1 MAVCPLPGPSLPPLP
16 LGIPPAAGDHLEVPA
31 GRAAVAP
38 GRHDTVRHGTAGR
51 GPAAPLRPRP
61 AMGGRA
67 SRRPRGSPGR
77 SGPAC
82 SQRPGRRRWEMEKS
96 AGSPSAL
103 GSYPQKNAEILSSQ
117 YGINLFLAGL
127 LLTFAWA
134 VHAVGISKSHLLS
147 YLITLMLI
155 QLLWMLW
162 YLGRSCTQ
170 RRLIRDKDTH
180 AGARWLKCAQ
190 SSNHQQPLN
199 DPPPPSP
206 RTLPPSPPFG
216 HPTGSRG
223 PPGGPRRAG
232 GGGSGEARHGT
243 ARHGTAG
250 RGPAAPLRPR
260 PAMGGRASRRP
271 RGSPGRSGPACS
283 QRPGRRRWEMEK
295 SAGSPSALG
304 SYPQKNAEILSS
316 QYGINLFLAGLLL
329 TFAWAVHAVGISKS
343 HLLSYLITLM
353 LIQLLWMLWYLGRS
367 CTQRRLIRDKDTHA
381 GARWLK
387 CGITLFAVITLIL
400 DSFKIGYYVDFSNC
414 LSPTEGIFPVTHA
427 VHTILQ
433 VYFLWCHAKDII
445 QSFKTLER
453 FGVIHSVFTNL
464 LLWTNGVLT
473 ESKHQ
478 LNEHKE
484 RLITLGFGN
493 ITIDDH
499 APQCNCTT
507 TTLCSIFSQG
517 IYYLYP
523 FNIEYHIL
531 ASTMLYV
538 LWKNIGR
545 KVEHHQQHKTPFK
558 FHGITV
564 GTVFG
569 LAVLTSTIA
578 IVVVYL
584 IQIGRS
590 KIKSELA
597 LTMFY
602 LHAIFVLALMCT
614 AGIVALLIYRLE
626 DRSLDNSKNPARKL
640 DAELLVGTAAGSW
653 LLSWGSILAIICAQ
667 AHPKYTWYNLPYS
680 VLVII
685 EKYIQ
690 NLFII
695 ESIHREQ
702 EKGNDDIKTLRIVT
716 VSRGSTL
723 SLTPSYKE
731 IYNGRAAPGSG
742 EVPCLL
748 KGSGRESNG
757 GATEERSQEKSSVVH
772 SASDISFYSRN
783 SVTNNKRRILKNIAA
798 FLFLCNL
805 SLWIPPAFG
814 CRPEYDNGL
823 EEIVFGF
830 EPWIIVVNLAMPFSI
845 FYRMHSAASL
855 FEVNC
860 KT

>member
-1 MAVCPLPGPSLPPLP
+1 
-16 LGIPPAAGDHLEVPA
+16 
-31 GRAAVAP
+31 
-38 GRHDTVRHGTAGR
+38 
-51 GPAAPLRPRP
+51 
-61 AMGGRA
+61 
-67 SRRPRGSPGR
+67 
-77 SGPAC
+77 
-82 SQRPGRRRWEMEKS
+82 MEKA
-96 AGSPSAL
+96 AGSPSVG

-162 YLGRSCTQ
+162 YLCRSCTQ
-170 RRLIRDKDTH
+170 RRLIRDKD
-180 AGARWLKCAQ
+180 R
-190 SSNHQQPLN
+190 
-199 DPPPPSP
+199 
-206 RTLPPSPPFG
+206 
-216 HPTGSRG
+216 
-223 PPGGPRRAG
+223 
-232 GGGSGEARHGT
+232 
-243 ARHGTAG
+243 
-250 RGPAAPLRPR
+250 
-260 PAMGGRASRRP
+260 
-271 RGSPGRSGPACS
+271 
-283 QRPGRRRWEMEK
+283 
-295 SAGSPSALG
+295 
-304 SYPQKNAEILSS
+304 
-316 QYGINLFLAGLLL
+316 
-329 TFAWAVHAVGISKS
+329 
-343 HLLSYLITLM
+343 
-353 LIQLLWMLWYLGRS
+353 
-367 CTQRRLIRDKDTHA
+367 HA

-400 DSFKIGYYVDFSNC
+400 DSFKIGYYIDFSNC

-493 ITIDDH
+493 ITIVLDDH

-564 GTVFG
+564 GMIFG
-569 LAVLTSTIA
+569 LIVLTSTIA

-702 EKGNDDIKTLRIVT
+702 EKVNDDIKTLRIVT
-716 VSRGSTL
+716 ISRGSTL

-731 IYNGRAAPGSG
+731 IYNGRAACDSG
-742 EVPCLL
+742 EVPCLF
-748 KGSGRESNG
+748 KGSIGGRENGDG
-757 GATEERSQEKSSVVH
+757 GATEETSQENSSVMH
-772 SASDISFYSRN
+772 SASDFSFYNRN
-783 SVTNNKRRILKNIAA
+783 SVANNKRRILKNIAA

>member
-1 MAVCPLPGPSLPPLP
+1 MGSPGS
-16 LGIPPAAGDHLEVPA
+16 PAAGTPSAHARRHGEGRRPRSAPSRRWGTGQPPASEVPGGSGAVCLQHLE
-31 GRAAVAP
+31 
-38 GRHDTVRHGTAGR
+38 
-51 GPAAPLRPRP
+51 
-61 AMGGRA
+61 GGRA
-67 SRRPRGSPGR
+67 
-77 SGPAC
+77 
-82 SQRPGRRRWEMEKS
+82 MEK
-96 AGSPSAL
+96 AVGSPSL
-103 GSYPQKNAEILSSQ
+103 GGSCLQKNAEILSSQ

-162 YLGRSCTQ
+162 YLC
-170 RRLIRDKDTH
+170 
-180 AGARWLKCAQ
+180 
-190 SSNHQQPLN
+190 
-199 DPPPPSP
+199 
-206 RTLPPSPPFG
+206 
-216 HPTGSRG
+216 
-223 PPGGPRRAG
+223 
-232 GGGSGEARHGT
+232 
-243 ARHGTAG
+243 
-250 RGPAAPLRPR
+250 
-260 PAMGGRASRRP
+260 
-271 RGSPGRSGPACS
+271 
-283 QRPGRRRWEMEK
+283 
-295 SAGSPSALG
+295 
-304 SYPQKNAEILSS
+304 
-316 QYGINLFLAGLLL
+316 
-329 TFAWAVHAVGISKS
+329 
-343 HLLSYLITLM
+343 
-353 LIQLLWMLWYLGRS
+353 RS

-387 CGITLFAVITLIL
+387 CGITLFAVITLVL

-414 LSPTEGIFPVTHA
+414 LSPAEGIFPVTHA

-493 ITIDDH
+493 VTIILDDH

-507 TTLCSIFSQG
+507 TTPCSIFSQG

-545 KVEHHQQHKTPFK
+545 KVEHPQQNKTVFK

-564 GTVFG
+564 GMILG
-569 LAVLTSTIA
+569 LIVLTSTIA

-590 KIKSELA
+590 KIKSEMA

-602 LHAIFVLALMCT
+602 SHAIFVLALMCT

-640 DAELLVGTAAGSW
+640 DAELLVSTAAGSW

-680 VLVII
+680 ILVII

-702 EKGNDDIKTLRIVT
+702 DKVNDDIKTLRIVT
-716 VSRGSTL
+716 ISRGNTL

-731 IYNGRAAPGSG
+731 IYNDRATRDDG
-742 EVPCLL
+742 EEPCLV
-748 KGSGRESNG
+748 KSSICGRENDGG
-757 GATEERSQEKSSVVH
+757 GAKEEASQENNLVMH
-772 SASDISFYSRN
+772 SGSDFSFCSRN
-783 SVTNNKRRILKNIAA
+783 SASNHKRRILKNIAA

>member
-1 MAVCPLPGPSLPPLP
+1 
-16 LGIPPAAGDHLEVPA
+16 
-31 GRAAVAP
+31 
-38 GRHDTVRHGTAGR
+38 
-51 GPAAPLRPRP
+51 
-61 AMGGRA
+61 
-67 SRRPRGSPGR
+67 
-77 SGPAC
+77 
-82 SQRPGRRRWEMEKS
+82 MEK
-96 AGSPSAL
+96 APGSPSVQ
-103 GSYPQKNAEILSSQ
+103 GSYPQKTAGILSSQ

-127 LLTFAWA
+127 VLTFAWA

-147 YLITLMLI
+147 YLITLMLV

-162 YLGRSCTQ
+162 YLCRSCTQ
-170 RRLIRDKDTH
+170 RRLIR
-180 AGARWLKCAQ
+180 
-190 SSNHQQPLN
+190 
-199 DPPPPSP
+199 
-206 RTLPPSPPFG
+206 
-216 HPTGSRG
+216 
-223 PPGGPRRAG
+223 
-232 GGGSGEARHGT
+232 E
-243 ARHGTAG
+243 
-250 RGPAAPLRPR
+250 
-260 PAMGGRASRRP
+260 
-271 RGSPGRSGPACS
+271 
-283 QRPGRRRWEMEK
+283 
-295 SAGSPSALG
+295 
-304 SYPQKNAEILSS
+304 
-316 QYGINLFLAGLLL
+316 
-329 TFAWAVHAVGISKS
+329 
-343 HLLSYLITLM
+343 
-353 LIQLLWMLWYLGRS
+353 
-367 CTQRRLIRDKDTHA
+367 KDTHA

-414 LSPTEGIFPVTHA
+414 LSAAEGIFPVTHA
-427 VHTILQ
+427 IHTILQ

-493 ITIDDH
+493 ITIVLDDH

-564 GTVFG
+564 GMIFG
-569 LAVLTSTIA
+569 LIVLISTIA
-578 IVVVYL
+578 KVVVYL

-590 KIKSELA
+590 KNKSELA

-602 LHAIFVLALMCT
+602 LHAISVLALMCT

-680 VLVII
+680 ILVIV

-695 ESIHREQ
+695 ESIHRKE
-702 EKGNDDIKTLRIVT
+702 EKVNDDIKTLRIVT
-716 VSRGSTL
+716 ISRGSTL

-731 IYNGRAAPGSG
+731 IYNGRATGDEGELPYLLNGSI
-742 EVPCLL
+742 CA
-748 KGSGRESNG
+748 REND
-757 GATEERSQEKSSVVH
+757 AAKEEASQANCPAMH
-772 SASDISFYSRN
+772 SAPELSFYSRN
-783 SVTNNKRRILKNIAA
+783 SVANHKRRILKNIAA

>member
-1 MAVCPLPGPSLPPLP
+1 MVEDNADTTSSSAGKKSREGCPDQPQPYPS
-16 LGIPPAAGDHLEVPA
+16 
-31 GRAAVAP
+31 
-38 GRHDTVRHGTAGR
+38 
-51 GPAAPLRPRP
+51 
-61 AMGGRA
+61 
-67 SRRPRGSPGR
+67 SRQPEE
-77 SGPAC
+77 
-82 SQRPGRRRWEMEKS
+82 WEMEKS
-96 AGSPSAL
+96 AQGPPGQPGGSRL
-103 GSYPQKNAEILSSQ
+103 VGSSCPQKNAEILSSQ

-127 LLTFAWA
+127 LLMFAWA
-134 VHAVGISKSHLLS
+134 VHAVGISKQELLS
-147 YLITLMLI
+147 YLITIMLI

-162 YLGRSCTQ
+162 YIFRSYTQ
-170 RRLIRDKDTH
+170 RT
-180 AGARWLKCAQ
+180 
-190 SSNHQQPLN
+190 
-199 DPPPPSP
+199 
-206 RTLPPSPPFG
+206 
-216 HPTGSRG
+216 
-223 PPGGPRRAG
+223 
-232 GGGSGEARHGT
+232 
-243 ARHGTAG
+243 
-250 RGPAAPLRPR
+250 
-260 PAMGGRASRRP
+260 
-271 RGSPGRSGPACS
+271 
-283 QRPGRRRWEMEK
+283 
-295 SAGSPSALG
+295 
-304 SYPQKNAEILSS
+304 
-316 QYGINLFLAGLLL
+316 
-329 TFAWAVHAVGISKS
+329 
-343 HLLSYLITLM
+343 
-353 LIQLLWMLWYLGRS
+353 LIQE
-367 CTQRRLIRDKDTHA
+367 KDTHA

-400 DSFKIGYYVDFSNC
+400 DSFKIGYFIGFSNC
-414 LSPTEGIFPVTHA
+414 LSATEGIFPVTHA
-427 VHTILQ
+427 VHTLLQ

-473 ESKHQ
+473 ESKHL

-493 ITIDDH
+493 ITIDLDDH

-507 TTLCSIFSQG
+507 TLCSIFSQG
-517 IYYLYP
+517 MYYLYP

-545 KVEHHQQHKTPFK
+545 KVEHHHQYKIPFK

-564 GTVFG
+564 GTIFG
-569 LAVLTSTIA
+569 LIVLISTIA

-602 LHAIFVLALMCT
+602 LYAISVLTLMCA

-626 DRSLDNSKNPARKL
+626 ERSMDNSKNPARKL
-640 DAELLVGTAAGSW
+640 DADLLIGTASGSW
-653 LLSWGSILAIICAQ
+653 LLSWGSILATICAQ

-680 VLVII
+680 ILVII

-702 EKGNDDIKTLRIVT
+702 EKMNDDIKTLRIVT
-716 VSRGSTL
+716 VSSQSTL
-723 SLTPSYKE
+723 SFTPSYKE
-731 IYNGRAAPGSG
+731 IYNGAADMD
-742 EVPCLL
+742 
-748 KGSGRESNG
+748 NG
-757 GATEERSQEKSSVVH
+757 KFPYMFNENIYMRERSGGDGFDEVRSQASSPVRH
-772 SASDISFYSRN
+772 STSDFSLYSRN
-783 SVTNNKRRILKNIAA
+783 SVNNKRRILKNIAA

-855 FEVNC
+855 FEVYC

>member
-1 MAVCPLPGPSLPPLP
+1 
-16 LGIPPAAGDHLEVPA
+16 
-31 GRAAVAP
+31 
-38 GRHDTVRHGTAGR
+38 
-51 GPAAPLRPRP
+51 
-61 AMGGRA
+61 
-67 SRRPRGSPGR
+67 
-77 SGPAC
+77 
-82 SQRPGRRRWEMEKS
+82 MEK
-96 AGSPSAL
+96 APGSPSAR
-103 GSYPQKNAEILSSQ
+103 GSYPQKTAGILSSQ

-127 LLTFAWA
+127 VLTFAWA

-162 YLGRSCTQ
+162 YLCRSCTQ
-170 RRLIRDKDTH
+170 RRLIR
-180 AGARWLKCAQ
+180 
-190 SSNHQQPLN
+190 
-199 DPPPPSP
+199 
-206 RTLPPSPPFG
+206 
-216 HPTGSRG
+216 
-223 PPGGPRRAG
+223 
-232 GGGSGEARHGT
+232 E
-243 ARHGTAG
+243 
-250 RGPAAPLRPR
+250 
-260 PAMGGRASRRP
+260 
-271 RGSPGRSGPACS
+271 
-283 QRPGRRRWEMEK
+283 
-295 SAGSPSALG
+295 
-304 SYPQKNAEILSS
+304 
-316 QYGINLFLAGLLL
+316 
-329 TFAWAVHAVGISKS
+329 
-343 HLLSYLITLM
+343 
-353 LIQLLWMLWYLGRS
+353 
-367 CTQRRLIRDKDTHA
+367 KDTHA

-414 LSPTEGIFPVTHA
+414 LSAAEGIFPVTHA
-427 VHTILQ
+427 IHTVLQ
-433 VYFLWCHAKDII
+433 VYFLWCHAKDVI

-464 LLWTNGVLT
+464 LLWTNSVLT

-493 ITIDDH
+493 ITIVLDDH
-499 APQCNCTT
+499 TPQCNCTT

-564 GTVFG
+564 GMIFG
-569 LAVLTSTIA
+569 LIVLISTIA
-578 IVVVYL
+578 KVVVYL

-590 KIKSELA
+590 KTKSELA

-602 LHAIFVLALMCT
+602 LHAISVLALMCT

-680 VLVII
+680 ILVIV

-695 ESIHREQ
+695 ESIHHKE
-702 EKGNDDIKTLRIVT
+702 EKVNDDIKTLRIVT
-716 VSRGSTL
+716 ISRGSTL

-731 IYNGRAAPGSG
+731 IYNGRAARDNGELPYLLNGSI
-742 EVPCLL
+742 
-748 KGSGRESNG
+748 SAREND
-757 GATEERSQEKSSVVH
+757 GAKAAASQASCPAMRSTPEFSFH
-772 SASDISFYSRN
+772 STS

>member
-1 MAVCPLPGPSLPPLP
+1 MEQ
-16 LGIPPAAGDHLEVPA
+16 AAGCPA
-31 GRAAVAP
+31 VG
-38 GRHDTVRHGTAGR
+38 
-51 GPAAPLRPRP
+51 
-61 AMGGRA
+61 
-67 SRRPRGSPGR
+67 
-77 SGPAC
+77 
-82 SQRPGRRRWEMEKS
+82 
-96 AGSPSAL
+96 

-162 YLGRSCTQ
+162 YLC
-170 RRLIRDKDTH
+170 
-180 AGARWLKCAQ
+180 
-190 SSNHQQPLN
+190 
-199 DPPPPSP
+199 
-206 RTLPPSPPFG
+206 
-216 HPTGSRG
+216 
-223 PPGGPRRAG
+223 
-232 GGGSGEARHGT
+232 
-243 ARHGTAG
+243 
-250 RGPAAPLRPR
+250 
-260 PAMGGRASRRP
+260 
-271 RGSPGRSGPACS
+271 
-283 QRPGRRRWEMEK
+283 
-295 SAGSPSALG
+295 
-304 SYPQKNAEILSS
+304 
-316 QYGINLFLAGLLL
+316 
-329 TFAWAVHAVGISKS
+329 
-343 HLLSYLITLM
+343 
-353 LIQLLWMLWYLGRS
+353 RS

-400 DSFKIGYYVDFSNC
+400 DSFKIGYYIDFSNC

-433 VYFLWCHAKDII
+433 VYFLWCHAKDVI

-493 ITIDDH
+493 ITIVLDDH

-545 KVEHHQQHKTPFK
+545 KVEHHQQNKTPFK

-564 GTVFG
+564 GMIFG
-569 LAVLTSTIA
+569 LIVLTSTIA

-584 IQIGRS
+584 IQIGGS

-667 AHPKYTWYNLPYS
+667 GHPKYTWYNLPYS

-702 EKGNDDIKTLRIVT
+702 EKANEDIKTLRIVT
-716 VSRGSTL
+716 ISRGSTL
-723 SLTPSYKE
+723 SLTPLYKE
-731 IYNGRAAPGSG
+731 IYNGRAARDSG
-742 EVPCLL
+742 DVPCLF
-748 KGSGRESNG
+748 KGSICAREND
-757 GATEERSQEKSSVVH
+757 GAGVAGEEMSQDNSLVMH
-772 SASDISFYSRN
+772 SASDFSFYSRN

>member
-1 MAVCPLPGPSLPPLP
+1 MPPASELPGGS
-16 LGIPPAAGDHLEVPA
+16 GAACPQHLA
-31 GRAAVAP
+31 
-38 GRHDTVRHGTAGR
+38 
-51 GPAAPLRPRP
+51 
-61 AMGGRA
+61 GGRA
-67 SRRPRGSPGR
+67 
-77 SGPAC
+77 
-82 SQRPGRRRWEMEKS
+82 MEK
-96 AGSPSAL
+96 
-103 GSYPQKNAEILSSQ
+103 KNAEILSSQ

-162 YLGRSCTQ
+162 YLC
-170 RRLIRDKDTH
+170 
-180 AGARWLKCAQ
+180 
-190 SSNHQQPLN
+190 
-199 DPPPPSP
+199 
-206 RTLPPSPPFG
+206 
-216 HPTGSRG
+216 
-223 PPGGPRRAG
+223 
-232 GGGSGEARHGT
+232 
-243 ARHGTAG
+243 
-250 RGPAAPLRPR
+250 
-260 PAMGGRASRRP
+260 
-271 RGSPGRSGPACS
+271 
-283 QRPGRRRWEMEK
+283 
-295 SAGSPSALG
+295 
-304 SYPQKNAEILSS
+304 
-316 QYGINLFLAGLLL
+316 
-329 TFAWAVHAVGISKS
+329 
-343 HLLSYLITLM
+343 
-353 LIQLLWMLWYLGRS
+353 RS

-387 CGITLFAVITLIL
+387 CGITLFAVITLVL
-400 DSFKIGYYVDFSNC
+400 DSFKIGYYIDFSNC

-433 VYFLWCHAKDII
+433 VKVTGL
-445 QSFKTLER
+445 
-453 FGVIHSVFTNL
+453 IHSVFTNL

-484 RLITLGFGN
+484 RLITL
-493 ITIDDH
+493 DDH

-545 KVEHHQQHKTPFK
+545 KVEHHQQHKTLFK

-564 GTVFG
+564 GMIFG
-569 LAVLTSTIA
+569 LIVLTSTIA

-680 VLVII
+680 ILVII

-695 ESIHREQ
+695 ESIH
-702 EKGNDDIKTLRIVT
+702 
-716 VSRGSTL
+716 
-723 SLTPSYKE
+723 PS
-731 IYNGRAAPGSG
+731 
-742 EVPCLL
+742 
-748 KGSGRESNG
+748 
-757 GATEERSQEKSSVVH
+757 
-772 SASDISFYSRN
+772 DFSFCSRN
-783 SVTNNKRRILKNIAA
+783 
-798 FLFLCNL
+798 